1 MYPNLFH
8 KVLRKGT
15 EMYSE
20 IQHRFLNERK
30 IGKGK
35 QLKDKV
41 EKRVWLVHKVC
52 VMRPVDRPALGHKVA
67 YKLRCSS
74 HSTGE

>member
-8 KVLRKGT
+8 KVLRKGI

-20 IQHRFLNERK
+20 IQHCFLIERK

-35 QLKDKV
+35 V
-41 EKRVWLVHKVC
+41 TIKR
-52 VMRPVDRPALGHKVA
+52 
-67 YKLRCSS
+67 
-74 HSTGE
+74 